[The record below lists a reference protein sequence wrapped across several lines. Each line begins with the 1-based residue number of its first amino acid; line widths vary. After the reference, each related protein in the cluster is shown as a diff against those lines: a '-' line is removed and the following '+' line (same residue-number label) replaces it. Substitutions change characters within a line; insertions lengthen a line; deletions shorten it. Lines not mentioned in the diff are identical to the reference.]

1 MEDYHFTRDEFETIT
16 SELRVNDRFSPD
28 VYAQVRISLKTF
40 VHPNPSS
47 RHQFSIDSLGVQIF
61 VVSSIM
67 RMRRAGSALRK
78 VVCG

>member
-28 VYAQVRISLKTF
+28 VYAQVGISLQTF

-47 RHQFSIDSLGVQIF
+47 RHQFPIDSLGVQIF
-61 VVSSIM
+61 LLSVLSC
-67 RMRRAGSALRK
+67 A
-78 VVCG
+78 CGERDPHFGK